1 MIGFT
6 YHVKWEWIGTSLDY
20 LSLISLKS
28 ITPFLSITL
37 NPSIDM
43 VSFYKYQS
51 LIRFE
56 MFELRCVEK
65 RPYAPLRVSYI
76 GGYPTQIFASFLK
89 RRSFDIL
96 KTFCLSIGSMS
107 RQFTI
112 SSFNRPQDIHI
123 SSFSID
129 SSRHWN
135 VHGELLKLSELV
147 VIFFIY
153 IKKC

>member
-6 YHVKWEWIGTSLDY
+6 YHVKWGLIWTSLDY
-20 LSLISLKS
+20 LYLISLKS

-89 RRSFDIL
+89 SLSFDIL
-96 KTFCLSIGSMS
+96 KTFCLSIGSIS
-107 RQFTI
+107 RQLTI
-112 SSFNRPQDIHI
+112 SERVRPQEAH
-123 SSFSID
+123 
-129 SSRHWN
+129 SSRSFIVTSLHWN
-135 VHGELLKLSELV
+135 VHGES
-147 VIFFIY
+147 VISFLY
-153 IKKC
+153 I